1 MNLHETTLEGVM
13 LLEAKVF
20 CDERGFFTESYSVR
34 SLNALGIDQVFVQ
47 DNHSRSVKG
56 VLRGLHYQVGPPQ
69 AKLVQVITGAIFDV
83 AVDIRR
89 GSPTFGEWFGR
100 ILSDENHLQM
110 YIPVGFAHG
119 FCVLSDQADVVYKC
133 SAPYA
138 PNGDRGVAW
147 NDPAIGV
154 DWPVRGPIL
163 SARDRGHPLLEDS
176 PPDFDYVPRAR

>member
-13 LLEAKVF
+13 LLEAKVLR
-20 CDERGFFTESYSVR
+20 DERGFFSESYSVR
-34 SLNALGIDQVFVQ
+34 TLKELGIDHVFVQ
-47 DNHSRSVKG
+47 DNHSRSVKS

-89 GSPTFGEWFGR
+89 GSPTFGRWFGQT
-100 ILSDENHLQM
+100 LSDQNRLQM

-133 SAPYA
+133 SAHYA
-138 PNGDRGVAW
+138 PTGDRGLAW
-147 NDPAIGV
+147 DDPAIGI
-154 DWPVRGPIL
+154 DWPVHDPIL